1 MSQTKTST
9 TTTTQAILDENGNI
23 VGNNT
28 PYAYLLEQPAK
39 CGVRFRYECEGR
51 IASAI
56 PGSHSSVSYNSW
68 PTLAVANYHGP
79 IKVIVS
85 CVTATE
91 PYRPHP
97 HNLVGRKHCH
107 DGIGE
112 FCFPDAS
119 FCQFTDLGIVCAKRK
134 DIRERL
140 RVRECLHVNPF
151 KTKCLRAEQQDG
163 KKFDLTTIRLAFE
176 VYILDPKTDKL
187 SLALQPIVSNEI
199 YDKKAMSDLT
209 IYRLSH
215 TSAPVSGGQT
225 AIMLCDRINKEDIQI
240 RFYLYGGVG
249 AGPTCLATA
258 ATAAADTLL
267 WEQYATFQ
275 GEDVHKHFAITFVI
289 PEFPVSLIDKIE
301 VLRYG
306 QNYFPVHVQLVRPS
320 DGAFSE
326 PMVFHYLCDEA
337 SRSPQ
342 LAMLKAENPSADV
355 CPSTTTTT
363 TTHHHHT
370 NHVQTN
376 ECYLLNNYFYPPFQG
391 DVSDVWM

>member
-1 MSQTKTST
+1 MTSTKTST
-9 TTTTQAILDENGNI
+9 ISATTAILDENGNI
-23 VGNNT
+23 VGNT

-68 PTLAVANYHGP
+68 PTLAVANYQGP

-91 PYRPHP
+91 PFRPHP

-112 FCFPDAS
+112 FRFLDAS

-140 RVRECLHVNPF
+140 RVRECLQVNPF
-151 KTKCLRAEQQDG
+151 KTKCFRNDQQDG
-163 KKFDLTTIRLAFE
+163 KKYDLTTIRLAFE
-176 VYILDPKTDKL
+176 VYILDSKTDKL
-187 SLALQPIVSNEI
+187 SIPLQPIVSNEI
-199 YDKKAMSDLT
+199 YDKKAMSDLS

-215 TSAPVSGGQT
+215 TTAPVSGGQT
-225 AIMLCDRINKEDIQI
+225 AIVLCDRINKEDIRI
-240 RFYLYGGVG
+240 RFYLYAGGN
-249 AGPTCLATA
+249 AGPLNSN
-258 ATAAADTLL
+258 DTLI

-275 GEDVHKHFAITFVI
+275 NEDVHKHFAITFAV
-289 PEFPVSLIDKIE
+289 PEFPLSLLDKID

-306 QNYFPVHVQLVRPS
+306 QNYFPVYVQLVRPS

-326 PMVFHYLCDEA
+326 SVVFHYFYDET
-337 SRSPQ
+337 SMMRPQ
-342 LAMLKAENPSADV
+342 LTTFKTDSISPEV
-355 CPSTTTTT
+355 CPSTS
-363 TTHHHHT
+363 HP
-370 NHVQTN
+370 QSN
-376 ECYLLNNYFYPPFQG
+376 ECYILNNYFYPPFA
-391 DVSDVWM
+391 SESSEVWT